1 MDPITVVAVIV
12 GVLAGL
18 GGGFALGIAHR
29 KRVAEA
35 EIGSA
40 ELQAKKISE
49 PLLIVALV
57 GRCPAN
63 KLIRRIPIPR
73 Q

>member
-1 MDPITVVAVIV
+1 MDPITVIAVVV

-18 GGGFALGIAHR
+18 GGGFALGIVHR

-40 ELQAKKISE
+40 ELQAKKILE
-49 PLLIVALV
+49 DGLKAH
-57 GRCPAN
+57 AQ
-63 KLIRRIPIPR
+63 RRD
-73 Q
+73 QGS

>member
-1 MDPITVVAVIV
+1 MENQKRRCQMDPITVVAVIV

-40 ELQAKKISE
+40 ELA
-49 PLLIVALV
+49 A
-57 GRCPAN
+57 
-63 KLIRRIPIPR
+63 
-73 Q
+73 